1 MSATTTHT
9 SHPTNEADVPSA
21 PPEAHQ
27 KAYAGE
33 VGCAEDNARTVVL
46 NGPRIRMMHDG
57 KQRSNVSVTAI

>member
-21 PPEAHQ
+21 LPEAHQ

-33 VGCAEDNARTVVL
+33 VGCAIKSGWKMDAHLLSMRLCLATKGL
-46 NGPRIRMMHDG
+46 I
-57 KQRSNVSVTAI
+57 